1 VKVVLCGAHAVDGL
15 REAGVHRE
23 SFAKMSRCRAQA
35 AGMMREERAAKR
47 TLAQEQ
53 KTRLV
58 VEAVAGAAP
67 VQPAAASAPPPQAE
81 PQAVAPPVQAAVA
94 APPLAPVAA
103 PTAAL
108 VQAAA
113 PLRAA
118 ATPAAALPARPAPPP
133 AQVGSVSLPSPEA
146 IANAEAFAHK
156 NIAAAAQIRHD
167 RGVTPKNK
175 AHLRHL
181 TLPTDPAMIDA
192 LVRGTSEVLTVL
204 DGVGGEDLGKVA

>member
-1 VKVVLCGAHAVDGL
+1 MSALSAFARNEYYAELDDSLPPPVIDKPEYRQRRYTTAVETFEALRPGNAYEARLAVKVVLCGAHAVDGL

-146 IANAEAFAHK
+146 IANAE
-156 NIAAAAQIRHD
+156 
-167 RGVTPKNK
+167 G
-175 AHLRHL
+175 LR
-181 TLPTDPAMIDA
+181 A
-192 LVRGTSEVLTVL
+192 
-204 DGVGGEDLGKVA
+204 